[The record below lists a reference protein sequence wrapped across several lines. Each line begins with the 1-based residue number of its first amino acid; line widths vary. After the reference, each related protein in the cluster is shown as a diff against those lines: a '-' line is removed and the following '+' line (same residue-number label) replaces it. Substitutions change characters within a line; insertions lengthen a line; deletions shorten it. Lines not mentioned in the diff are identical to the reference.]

1 MRIYNATDSQ
11 ISLPLIGSMRI
22 NIAPHSVSTDFLGGT
37 EFLSMLVTSY
47 DTTEI
52 ALIVA
57 GPYELNT
64 CANIPTATNYVVQT
78 LEEALTRFGQNKAK
92 KEEKKEETDLAA
104 GKDDVI
110 EEKPVTDE
118 KDEVIVTDENNTV
131 DNEVVVP
138 EEVVPAKKPKKKS
151 TKKKKE
157 E

>member
-22 NIAPHSVSTDFLGGT
+22 NIAPHSVSQDFLGGT

-52 ALIVA
+52 ALIVS

-78 LEEALTRFGQNKAK
+78 LEEALQRFNEKKKASTV
-92 KEEKKEETDLAA
+92 KEEEAKPVEVEEKWTTDTCLREEEPIKEE
-104 GKDDVI
+104 V
-110 EEKPVTDE
+110 
-118 KDEVIVTDENNTV
+118 EVKET
-131 DNEVVVP
+131 P
-138 EEVVPAKKPKKKS
+138 SPKPKKRS
-151 TKKKKE
+151 TTTKKKKVD
-157 E
+157 